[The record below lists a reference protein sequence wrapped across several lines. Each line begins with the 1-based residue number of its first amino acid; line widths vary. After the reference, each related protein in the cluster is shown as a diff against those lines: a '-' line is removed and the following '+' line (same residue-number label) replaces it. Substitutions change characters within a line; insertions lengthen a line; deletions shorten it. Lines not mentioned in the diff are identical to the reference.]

1 VSEPASAA
9 APPAKYPEDDAWRP
23 AANPWAIGLTVTL
36 VAFMEVLDTT
46 IVNVALPH
54 IAGTLSASNDDATW
68 ALTSYLVAN
77 GIVLPMSG
85 FFSRRLGRKRY
96 FLICI
101 GMFTACSL
109 LCGLADSLPMLIA
122 SRLAQGFFGGGLQP
136 NQQSII
142 LDTFEP
148 SRRGAAFSVT
158 ALATI
163 VGPIIGPTL
172 GGWITDNYSWRW
184 VFLINIPVGIF
195 TFFAVSALVEDPP
208 WIKRG
213 VGKVRAD
220 WIGLSLITIG
230 FGALQVFM
238 DRGEDDDWFG
248 SQFITTMAIIA
259 ALGIACAVVWLWY
272 AKNPV
277 VNLRVMKDRNFV
289 AGCIAIFSLGFMLYS
304 SSVVLPQFAQTVLG
318 YTATLAGLILSP
330 GGVVIVLLIPVVSRL
345 LPVVQTRFL
354 VMTGFFIL
362 GCALLYSHR
371 LTPTTTFTTL
381 ALIRASQTLGIAFLF
396 VPISSI
402 AYSTLPKMLSG
413 DATSLFTMFRNVSGS
428 IGISAATA
436 IVTQQRQVHL
446 AYLSRHLTPFSAP
459 FQQTLQSIQD
469 ELRNLG
475 YASSATRH
483 LAMGVLNNTLGQ
495 QASLLAYM
503 DVFQISACVAFAV
516 VPLCFLFRPSKA
528 GGAPPPMH

>member
-1 VSEPASAA
+1 VSGA
-9 APPAKYPEDDAWRP
+9 APNALKTHADDNWRP
-23 AANPWAIGLTVTL
+23 AANPWAIALTVTL

-54 IAGTLSASNDDATW
+54 IAGTLSASTDDATW

-85 FFSRRLGRKRY
+85 FFSRVLGRKRY

-101 GMFTACSL
+101 GMFTVCSL
-109 LCGLADSLPMLIA
+109 LCGLADSLPMLIV

-136 NQQSII
+136 NQQAII

-163 VGPIIGPTL
+163 VAPVIGPTL
-172 GGWITDNYSWRW
+172 GGWITDNFTWRW

-195 TFFAVSALVEDPP
+195 TFFAVSALIEDPP
-208 WIKRG
+208 WIKRN
-213 VGKVRAD
+213 VGRVKAD

-230 FGALQVFM
+230 FGCLQVFM

-248 SQFITTMAIIA
+248 SSFITLMFLVGL
-259 ALGIACAVVWLWY
+259 LGLACAAVWLWY

-277 VNLRVMKDRNFV
+277 VNLHVLADRNFA
-289 AGCIAIFSLGFMLYS
+289 AGCITICALGFMLYS
-304 SSVVLPQFAQTVLG
+304 SAVVIPQFAQGVLG

-330 GGVVIVLLIPVVSRL
+330 GGLMIIVLIPIVSRL
-345 LPVVQTRFL
+345 LRVVQGRYL
-354 VMTGFFIL
+354 VMTGFLIL

-371 LTPTTTFTTL
+371 LTPTIDFKTL
-381 ALIRASQTLGIAFLF
+381 AIIRASQTAGLAFLF

-402 AYSTLPKMLSG
+402 AYSTLPKRLSG

-436 IVTQQRQVHL
+436 TVMQRSQVHRSYL
-446 AYLSRHLTPFSAP
+446 AAHLSPFSSAY
-459 FQQTLQSIQD
+459 QQTLQQIET
-469 ELRNLG
+469 ELHNLG
-475 YASSATRH
+475 YAATATRG
-483 LAMGVLNNTLGQ
+483 LALGIMNRTLGE

-503 DVFQISACVAFAV
+503 DVFQLSAVIAFCI
-516 VPLCFLFRPSKA
+516 VPLCFLFRPGKV
-528 GGAPPPMH
+528 GGAGAAAVH